1 MAENQRLNSSVAGRD
16 PETQLITKKK
26 ERVIFDMMLRTFG
39 KEVAPSALLPPFY
52 YRHNISAAHAM
63 QRTHVLLALVWCR
76 HVVFDRELRAA
87 PPGAGRPVKT
97 SMRRSEPHLLQ
108 HARPSRLSPPVLLQ
122 SCILA
127 ASITFQPAQ

>member
-1 MAENQRLNSSVAGRD
+1 
-16 PETQLITKKK
+16 
-26 ERVIFDMMLRTFG
+26 MMLRTFG

-87 PPGAGRPVKT
+87 PPGASRPVKT